1 MNKTTKN
8 WLFLMM
14 AGTLLLGGCGSSISD
29 KASSPSPRKTI
40 VAATEGS
47 MKGIAYID
55 KDNKLTGYE
64 VEVLREAA
72 KKAGYE
78 IQFQTTEFASI
89 FAGIDSGRYQIGF
102 GSISKTPIR
111 EEKYNFTKVT
121 HYYEPAVFAFPKG
134 FLANHPVN
142 KVEDLGG
149 LRTYLNPTKGNAWQ
163 QYVEAFNKL
172 HPDNPIKVTYSD
184 EGWAAYYRRLN
195 QDDGIDVLKTNETRL
210 YLLTQEY
217 GYQFDF
223 VVLPQSEMDKV
234 GKLTNP
240 NTYFVF
246 PKTEE
251 GAKMAADFDKAIEAL
266 QKDGTLSKLSKQFLG
281 NDYSSKENYEKTHQK

>member
-1 MNKTTKN
+1 MKNKWK
-8 WLFLMM
+8 FLPLLLVGLM
-14 AGTLLLGGCGSSISD
+14 LLGGCGSQSGE
-29 KASSPSPRKTI
+29 KAQSGKKTI
-40 VAATEGS
+40 VAATEGT
-47 MKGIAYID
+47 MKGIAYMD

-64 VEVLREAA
+64 VEVLKAA
-72 KKAGYE
+72 AAKAGYD

-111 EEKYNFTKVT
+111 EKKYSFTKVT

-134 FLANHPVN
+134 FLQKHPVN
-142 KVEDLGG
+142 HVEDLGG

-163 QYVEAFNKL
+163 QYVEAFNAKY
-172 HPDNPIKVTYSD
+172 PDKPIQVTYSD

-195 QDDGIDVLKTNETRL
+195 SDDGIDVLKTNETRL
-210 YLLTQEY
+210 YMLSKEY

-223 VVLPQSEMDKV
+223 VVLPQAEMDKV

-251 GAKMAADFDKAIEAL
+251 GAKMAADFDKAIAEL
-266 QKDGTLSKLSKQFLG
+266 QKDGTLSKLSKEFLG
-281 NDYSSKENYEKTHQK
+281 NDYSSQENYEKAHTKK

>member
-1 MNKTTKN
+1 MNKMTKS
-8 WLFLMM
+8 WLFFLM
-14 AGTLLLGGCGSSISD
+14 TVVLLLGGCGSSD
-29 KASSPSPRKTI
+29 NTTSPTQKKTI

-47 MKGIAYID
+47 MKGIAYMD
-55 KDNKLTGYE
+55 KNNKLTGYE

-72 KKAGYE
+72 KKAGYN

-121 HYYEPAVFAFPKG
+121 NYYEPAVFAFPRG
-134 FLANHPVN
+134 FLAKHPVK

-172 HPDNPIKVTYSD
+172 HPDSPIKVTYSD

-223 VVLPQSEMDKV
+223 VVLPQTEMDKV

-246 PKTEE
+246 PKTKK

-281 NDYSSKENYEKTHQK
+281 NDYSSKENYDKAHLR